1 MHSFKIDNSV
11 RGDAVLGLTK
21 VDGGIRVAVVADAKE
36 CALLLYLSGSH
47 SRQREEKKETA
58 RIAFLE
64 EGKIGNVWTMT
75 VLGEDL
81 DRYDYAFE
89 ADGVRFED
97 PHGRSFEGHERW
109 GKKELGNILLKTPV
123 SQPEFDWED
132 DERQGISYEDV
143 IVYRLHVRGFTRHAS
158 SGVENRGTF
167 AGIVE
172 KIPYLKELG
181 VTTVELMPATEF
193 NEVMMRPRQIQH
205 RYQERSKEMKTG
217 LSSSLEMESSE
228 TASSETTSRK
238 TDLNSSTSVM
248 EADGRLNYW

>member
-109 GKKELGNILLKTPV
+109 GKKELGNILLKT
-123 SQPEFDWED
+123 
-132 DERQGISYEDV
+132 GIS
-143 IVYRLHVRGFTRHAS
+143 A
-158 SGVENRGTF
+158 GV
-167 AGIVE
+167 
-172 KIPYLKELG
+172 
-181 VTTVELMPATEF
+181 
-193 NEVMMRPRQIQH
+193 
-205 RYQERSKEMKTG
+205 
-217 LSSSLEMESSE
+217 
-228 TASSETTSRK
+228 
-238 TDLNSSTSVM
+238 
-248 EADGRLNYW
+248 